1 MKHFKNLAY
10 RITSVQFQVAEIFGK
25 QNEVSWGRHK
35 KDENIWD
42 IWELKKNNGISI
54 FRNKSMII
62 SYNEVQEHLV
72 WPFPKQIYIN
82 IRVSRDQLMIGLKS
96 GSYM

>member
-1 MKHFKNLAY
+1 MKHLKNLAY

-42 IWELKKNNGISI
+42 IWELKK
-54 FRNKSMII
+54 
-62 SYNEVQEHLV
+62 
-72 WPFPKQIYIN
+72 KQWDLN
-82 IRVSRDQLMIGLKS
+82 F
-96 GSYM
+96 